1 MKIRILIA
9 ALLIGLT
16 GACAT
21 APPAPQ
27 EPEISVELKG
37 TAVEVQTFIE
47 DKLRNN
53 SQTAPLKVDSAND
66 RAIVFKGR
74 CMDAPNMGAFK
85 CAAIMIAVG
94 NSGWDGPYE
103 VMTFR
108 TSEIRGIVHLTLST
122 EWCATNAF
130 GKTNCMPDGTNAA
143 RNQILRAVQEG
154 YEKRLGQS
162 ATPQGPA

>member
-1 MKIRILIA
+1 MKIKILIA
-9 ALLIGLT
+9 AFFIGLT
-16 GACAT
+16 GGCAT
-21 APPAPQ
+21 TPSAPQ

-47 DKLRNN
+47 EKLRSNP
-53 SQTAPLKVDSAND
+53 QTAPLKVDSAND
-66 RAIVFKGR
+66 RAIVFKGQ

-85 CAAIMIAVG
+85 CAAIMMAVG

-108 TSEIRGIVHLTLST
+108 TSEIRGIVHLTLSS

-130 GKTNCMPDGTNAA
+130 GKTNCMPDGTNAT

-154 YEKRLGQS
+154 YENRPGQPEAS
-162 ATPQGPA
+162 QGPA

>member
-1 MKIRILIA
+1 MKTKNLIA
-9 ALLIGLT
+9 ALLIGSI
-16 GACAT
+16 GGCAT
-21 APPAPQ
+21 APPTPQ

-37 TAVEVQTFIE
+37 TAVEIQTFIE
-47 DKLRNN
+47 GKLRSNP
-53 SQTAPLKVDSAND
+53 QTAPLKVDSAND
-66 RAIVFKGR
+66 RAIVFKGQ

-85 CAAIMIAVG
+85 CAAIMMAVG

-130 GKTNCMPDGTNAA
+130 GKTNCMPDGNNAT
-143 RNQILRAVQEG
+143 RNQVLRAVKEG
-154 YEKRLGQS
+154 FEKNAGSPAMSQS
-162 ATPQGPA
+162 PA